1 MTKTRPALAALLLA
15 LAPALSA
22 AEERLTPPLVLDGAV
37 GDGVWLYGQLNKGVL
52 VYDDGDE
59 TNAYAP
65 VDNNNSSTRAGI
77 WLRTMP
83 AEDFTFSINAE
94 GEWKP
99 YSTGDLSR
107 VDDDVEWDVA
117 NLRKL
122 EAIAAFEG
130 YGTLWAGQGSMATD
144 GAAEQDLSG
153 TTLVAYSSVGDSAG
167 GQRFVTNGGAISNV
181 TVGGAFSNYDGL
193 GRLMRLRYDTPT
205 WRGFGLRTSVGRR
218 LAQRK
223 RRGAMG
229 RRGGLRP
236 EGDYAP
242 EAVRIRAAAGYAR
255 RADDTNRLSGSVSAL
270 HIGDRPQ
277 PHARRRRAGA
287 RRRRRPLFRLR
298 QAGLDRKDPVHRPD
312 ILLHRRLW
320 RRLGLD
326 QRIGERHGRPRRG
339 PAGEEPPDR
348 FLRHPALVRLRRLR
362 GGLRGRNRLPDRRA
376 LQLLT
381 GPGRRRHAARSAAAC
396 IRKAEISP
404 SRSRAVATT
413 RAAASALLSAAWA
426 LACEWPST
434 SPIARVRLS
443 MLAA

>member
-99 YSTGDLSR
+99 YSTGDISR

-122 EAIAAFEG
+122 EAIAAFDG
-130 YGTLWAGQGSMATD
+130 YGTLWAGQGSMASD
-144 GAAEQDLSG
+144 ASAEQDLSG
-153 TTLVAYSSVGDSAG
+153 TGLVAYSSVGDSAG
-167 GQRFVTNGGAISNV
+167 GQRFVTTADVISDV
-181 TVGGAFSNYDGL
+181 SVYGAFSNYDGL

-205 WRGFGLRTSVGRR
+205 WERLRPADLGGRR
-218 LAQRK
+218 HAQWR

-236 EGDYAP
+236 RRRGGP
-242 EAVRIRAAAGYAR
+242 HPRRRRIRPPRRRHEPPQRLGLRAAHR
-255 RADDTNRLSGSVSAL
+255 
-270 HIGDRPQ
+270 DRPQ

-298 QAGLDRKDPVHRPD
+298 QAGLDRKDPVHR
-312 ILLHRRLW
+312 RRPLSPSTSMAAT
-320 RRLGLD
+320 RS
-326 QRIGERHGRPRRG
+326 RP
-339 PAGEEPPDR
+339 A
-348 FLRHPALVRLRRLR
+348 
-362 GGLRGRNRLPDRRA
+362 DRRA
-376 LQLLT
+376 S
-381 GPGRRRHAARSAAAC
+381 RSA
-396 IRKAEISP
+396 SP
-404 SRSRAVATT
+404 RSSR
-413 RAAASALLSAAWA
+413 
-426 LACEWPST
+426 
-434 SPIARVRLS
+434 
-443 MLAA
+443 